1 MEKVD
6 FKIRY
11 FWVYFGAI
19 WGINFNVLSLR
30 LVSVRLK
37 LGGSQCPPNS
47 QLYLVNPWKLN
58 LYDKRLVIMLRI
70 PPESFHNR
78 KQDPL
83 KRKTLFKTF
92 GFILT
97 HQRNAISPIK
107 DYFDPNH
114 IHNRIIE
121 HTSWNI
127 LSVWLKDDKKD
138 TIDTKSQRRNFSI
151 FENINQENTSEHAIH
166 VFNKEKMF
174 EVKCHNDFIK
184 IYS

>member
-30 LVSVRLK
+30 LVSVRLT
-37 LGGSQCPPNS
+37 LGGSQCPPKS

-78 KQDPL
+78 KQDHL

-138 TIDTKSQRRNFSI
+138 TIDTNSQRRNFSI

-174 EVKCHNDFIK
+174 EVKCHNNFIN